1 MTLPTLHP
9 LCLSTTFELLNAL
22 SSSVLSLLCFL
33 LHGRVLSTPRA
44 NPTFSKYKSN
54 HPFSYTD
61 HFFSNGFILLALKH
75 IKSLLLKIK
84 QINFYMSPMNQ
95 RLWDLLPI
103 YHHPFA
109 VGNFTLFFF
118 FLELLYPFYF
128 SHIISDLLIILLC
141 LCMTIDSW

>member
-84 QINFYMSPMNQ
+84 QINLS
-95 RLWDLLPI
+95 LL
-103 YHHPFA
+103 
-109 VGNFTLFFF
+109 
-118 FLELLYPFYF
+118 
-128 SHIISDLLIILLC
+128 LLIYPSSHSLHSSRVRLFQQLFIPTDSISPLPCLPANYTLGLL
-141 LCMTIDSW
+141 TSSVHRNNPRRGHQ